1 MQALATT
8 AARPLLGGVALAAM
22 GLLAVNAAIR
32 FWLRA
37 PRVANGVDPS
47 AFGLPFR
54 PVCLPTANG
63 KNLRGWLVNAD
74 GDVGRSAPAL
84 IVMHGWGGNS
94 AMMLPLAEPLVRV
107 GYALLFV
114 DARGHGTSDD
124 DTFASLPRFA
134 EDLESAFDWLQVC
147 PGIDPQRIGLIG
159 HSVGAAAALLVA
171 SRRSEVAAVV
181 SLASFAHPQRMM
193 RRYLALR
200 RVPFVPFGWYVL
212 GYVQRTIGHR
222 FDDIA
227 PENVVGK
234 IGCAVLLAHGLDD
247 TTVPVDDAR
256 LIHARSRIE
265 NTHLLLVEGDHEN
278 HDGLKK
284 RAGEV
289 LAFLAGALSIEG
301 GSG

>member
-1 MQALATT
+1 MLALTT
-8 AARPLLGGVALAAM
+8 TVARPLLGGVALAAM

-47 AFGLPFR
+47 AFDLPFR
-54 PVCLPTANG
+54 SVGLPTVNG
-63 KNLRGWLVNAD
+63 KNLRGWLVNAEGVD
-74 GDVGRSAPAL
+74 SKVPAL
-84 IVMHGWGGNS
+84 VVMHGWGGNS
-94 AMMLPLAEPLVRV
+94 AMMLPLAEPLVRA
-107 GYALLFV
+107 GYALLYV
-114 DARGHGTSDD
+114 DARGHGASDG

-134 EDLESAFDWLQVC
+134 EDLESAFDWLRRC
-147 PGIDPQRIGLIG
+147 PGIDPRRIALIG

-171 SRRSEVAAVV
+171 ARRGEVAAVV

-193 RRYLALR
+193 RRYLAAR
-200 RVPFVPFGWYVL
+200 RIPFVPFGWYVL
-212 GYVQRTIGHR
+212 AYVQRTIGHR

-227 PENVVGK
+227 PENAVGR

-247 TTVPVDDAR
+247 TTVPVGDAR
-256 LIHARSRIE
+256 LIHARSHTK

-289 LAFLAGALSIEG
+289 LAFLAGALSVEGEG
-301 GSG
+301 G